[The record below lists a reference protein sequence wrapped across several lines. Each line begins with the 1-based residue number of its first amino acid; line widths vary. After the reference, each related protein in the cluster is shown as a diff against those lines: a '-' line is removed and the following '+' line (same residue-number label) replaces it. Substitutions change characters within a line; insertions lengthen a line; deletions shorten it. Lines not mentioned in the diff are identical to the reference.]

1 MAKYGTIELK
11 VLRNGQLD
19 ELERLRQP
27 EKNTL
32 ENRDV
37 IYIYRGDKSK
47 KVYIGQTKH
56 FTQRHKQ
63 HYSGTEDKF
72 NDADFD
78 GVIVL
83 YSVLFNGSALDDV
96 ESQLITYF
104 SADNPKTKNQTVLSD
119 SDDII
124 NRTIGN
130 SVNEY
135 KGRDNVA
142 TEVIMPFWEETL
154 YKSGWVKTPTLD
166 EIRTSELVKYSPIKE
181 LTIQQMNILSE
192 IVQNPSKNFVI
203 NGDAGTGKTVL
214 LTHLVA
220 KLIHDRENIRIAV
233 VVQPN
238 WEKTAE
244 TIFRVYGMNN
254 SNIDVLTSTKMIK
267 ANQTYD
273 VTIIDESHKLSR
285 RGNKQ
290 HPSFNKVYEN
300 TKFSTLTSHFEAIQL
315 LTKQMVLMYDVLQAI
330 RPANI
335 PRKKFEDLTQHFEK
349 RYLTT
354 QFRIQ
359 APEGKTYTSED
370 YVNGIK
376 YLLYN
381 DTGLLDKTNF
391 NPNFDRDVF
400 RDYDSDAYFGM
411 FEEKP
416 LRNLINWIEED
427 RNFNPENVDRI
438 LGGLVEDWKQS
449 DGKDNTITHWHEEEI
464 RRRWN
469 STQENWVNSDEDDAE
484 DQIGSVFAVQG
495 IDLNRVG
502 VLIGSDL
509 EVTPNGKLVGNSNNF
524 KNVNGKFSKE
534 DFEAPNAQNEF
545 TLFVLNIYYVLLTRG
560 IDGIRIGFWHNEP
573 FKEYVKETFG
583 MDK

>member
-19 ELERLRQP
+19 GLERLRQP

-534 DFEAPNAQNEF
+534 DFESPNAQNEF

>member
-19 ELERLRQP
+19 GLERLRQP